1 MKICGIGLATL
12 VFALSVGCC
21 QADYQDVLL
30 DPIKARYDFKL
41 WGGQTVQTY
50 PRILP
55 QWNLPALDLQTNDFQ
70 ILVFRT
76 ASQDVCKKTHRY
88 RSSEL
93 LRVVQTNG
101 HEIVRVSSRVCE
113 DALRAQESI
122 LERFAMTSCP
132 IPYARYSKGI
142 GDHCFRLVTSGKG
155 AETLVFSRNNV
166 QVTISLRLPLFSAE
180 SIARQIDADILKC
193 SLEPPS
199 SEEGR

>member
-1 MKICGIGLATL
+1 MRRMATL

-21 QADYQDVLL
+21 LADYQDVLL
-30 DPIKARYDFKL
+30 DHIKARYDFKL
-41 WGGQTVQTY
+41 WEGRTVQAY

-55 QWNLPALDLQTNDFQ
+55 QWNLPALDLQTNDLQ
-70 ILVFRT
+70 VLVFRT
-76 ASQDVCKKTHRY
+76 ASQDVCKETHRY

-93 LRVVQTNG
+93 LRVEQTNG
-101 HEIVRVSSRVCE
+101 HEIVRVSSKVFE

-193 SLEPPS
+193 SLQPPS
-199 SEEGR
+199 REEGK